1 MNDPDESV
9 CLNPDVEVDG
19 SCDRDVVRPV
29 DARVFQQMVLNVDD
43 IDELFC
49 LDVDVK
55 HVKLAGVGQV
65 DDPDVS
71 INFDYDVK
79 VVG

>member
-9 CLNPDVEVDG
+9 CLDHDVEVDG
-19 SCDRDVVRPV
+19 FCDRDVVRPI
-29 DARVFQQMVLNVDD
+29 DAIVLQQMVLSVDD

-55 HVKLAGVGQV
+55 HVRLADVG
-65 DDPDVS
+65 
-71 INFDYDVK
+71 
-79 VVG
+79 